1 MCGHFPA
8 FLSRFDFWGTLIDL
22 FGLAILM
29 SQDIEALKF
38 LDNLVQK
45 VPGMSRLQ
53 TIAQRFRA
61 LIKSF
66 EGAYPAIQEEIR
78 LGTFEGRDAEI
89 VVELLSNAK
98 EAIPE
103 KIDLCAC
110 YVGQSLQTMEIVVW
124 AAREGVF
131 KLLAGPMTEI
141 AFIEKLDKKMHNFT
155 YTAGFTLMA
164 LGSVLFLASI
174 VFQ

>member
-8 FLSRFDFWGTLIDL
+8 FLSRFDYWGTLLDL
-22 FGLAILM
+22 FGLAVLM

-38 LDNLVQK
+38 LDK
-45 VPGMSRLQ
+45 FARRFPGMSRLQ
-53 TIAQRFRA
+53 EIAERFRNA
-61 LIKSF
+61 IKRF
-66 EGAYPAIQEEIR
+66 ENAFPAIQQEMR
-78 LGTFEGRDAEI
+78 LDTFEGPDAEI
-89 VVELLSNAK
+89 VVGLLSNAK

-124 AAREGVF
+124 AAHEGAL

-155 YTAGFTLMA
+155 YTAGFTMMA
-164 LGSVLFLASI
+164 LGSLLFLLSI